1 MSVFYA
7 QLNEENVCI
16 GVSQLSGAVSNP
28 LMIAI
33 PAMDV
38 SIVGK
43 IYNDGVWEEIPIEP
57 IPQSPLSEAE
67 QTQLETALNIE
78 YLTCLMELN
87 D

>member
-7 QLNEENVCI
+7 QLNEESVCI
-16 GVSQLSGAVSNP
+16 GVSQLSGVISSP

-43 IYNDGVWEEIPIEP
+43 LYNDGVWEEIPVEP
-57 IPQSPLSEAE
+57 IPEFPLSEAE

-78 YLTCLMELN
+78 YLICLMELN